1 MFWRC
6 LHRATSF
13 VYNTFVDTFAVLV
26 VDEAVLKGHVR
37 SGKDEA
43 SLERKPAQQLLT
55 GFGGI

>member
-1 MFWRC
+1 
-6 LHRATSF
+6 